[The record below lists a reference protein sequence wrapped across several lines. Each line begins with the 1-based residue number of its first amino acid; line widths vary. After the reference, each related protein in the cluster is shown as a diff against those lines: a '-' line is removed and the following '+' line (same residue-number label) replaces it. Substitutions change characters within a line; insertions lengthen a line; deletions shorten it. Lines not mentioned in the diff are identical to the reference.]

1 MEIDFFENINL
12 QSLSPQ
18 TEFEKKVMS
27 FLKEWF
33 SDSKTVSVQTSG
45 STGVPKIFEVEKDRM
60 LNSAKMTCDFL
71 GLKKGDSALL
81 CLPVAY
87 ISGKMMLV
95 RSIERKLKL
104 TIVDPTSK
112 PLENIEERFN
122 FCAMSPLQVENSL
135 AKTKN
140 IGKLIIGGA
149 QVSETLKKKLT
160 QTLTSS
166 KVQTTVFETYGMSE
180 TLSHVALKEL
190 FPNEENYFSV
200 LDGIE
205 ISKDERGCLT
215 IFAPKLNP
223 KTLKTNDLIELRL
236 FGPDELDRQQ
246 FKFLGRTDNVIN
258 SAGLKIYPE
267 ELESLVK
274 KKIPNE
280 AVFIGVKNDLLGEKL
295 VLIIEGI
302 QDEKMLQDLS
312 GISYPT
318 KNHQPKEIIFVET
331 IPRKPNGK
339 IDRMELKK
347 NF

>member
-1 MEIDFFENINL
+1 MQIDFSQNINL
-12 QSLSPQ
+12 LSLSPQ
-18 TEFEKKVMS
+18 TEFERKVVS
-27 FLKEWF
+27 FLEEWF
-33 SDSKTVSVQTSG
+33 SDSETVLVQTSG
-45 STGVPKIFEVEKDRM
+45 STGVPKILEVEKVRM
-60 LNSAKMTCDFL
+60 LNSAKMTCNFL
-71 GLKKGDSALL
+71 GLKKGDSAFL
-81 CLPVAY
+81 CLPVEY

-104 TIVDPTSK
+104 TIVNPTSK
-112 PLENIEERFN
+112 PLENIEQWFD

-160 QTLTSS
+160 QALTSS
-166 KVQTTVFETYGMSE
+166 NAQTTVFETYGMSE
-180 TLSHVALKEL
+180 TLSHIALKEL
-190 FPNEENYFSV
+190 FPTDENYFSV

-205 ISKDERGCLT
+205 VSKDERGCLT
-215 IFAPKLNP
+215 IFAPKLNAEV
-223 KTLKTNDLIELRL
+223 LKTNDLVELRNL
-236 FGPDELDRQQ
+236 ESDKFDRQQ

-258 SAGLKIYPE
+258 SAGLKICPE

-274 KKIPNE
+274 KKIANE
-280 AVFIGVKNDLLGEKL
+280 AVFIGVTNDLLGKKL

-302 QDEKMLQDLS
+302 QNEKLLQDLS
-312 GISYPT
+312 EISYPT

-347 NF
+347 RF